1 MKNLSMDVS
10 GYVKYDIDYPEG
22 WTVEFDGLLSHTIPS
37 NCRLLV
43 RRTHGGYMRHI

>member
-22 WTVEFDGLLSHTIPS
+22 WTVEFDGLKAGRWNST
-37 NCRLLV
+37 V
-43 RRTHGGYMRHI
+43 RQK